1 MAELPR
7 VYSASQVAVT
17 VNNHLVQGRAKGD
30 FAAIDWPG
38 DDFIGVEG
46 LDGAIIVGQIPN
58 EMANVVITVLKGVNS
73 AAILSGFRQ
82 VARLPGFLGF
92 SFGIADLLGGGI
104 FSCVAAYPT
113 KHPPVT
119 YAVEPGTLAFPF
131 LCVGARNLEG
141 ANVIAVAL

>member
-17 VNNHLVQGRAKGD
+17 INNHLVQGRQKGD

-38 DDFIGVEG
+38 DDFVALEG
-46 LDGAIIVGQIPN
+46 LDGSVVVGQIEN
-58 EMANVVITVLKGVNS
+58 EVATVVITVLKGVNS
-73 AAILSGFRQ
+73 AAILSTFRQ
-82 VARLPGFLGF
+82 LARLPGFLGF
-92 SFGIADLLGGGI
+92 SLGIVDLLGGGI
-104 FSCVAAYPT
+104 FSCIAAYPQ

-119 YAVEPGTLAFPF
+119 YAAEPGTLAFPY

-141 ANVIAVAL
+141 ANLIAIAP